1 MNNEYADFYSTAP
14 LEESW
19 DPVEELTYLLQD
31 AASTQAAHHA
41 APVPPPRNGQPYGT
55 EPVYGAGAGYGAEP
69 AYGTAGYAA
78 EPAYGTGT
86 AYGGEPAY
94 GTGTVYGGDPSYGT
108 GTAYGGEPAY
118 GGQPLYGAGPSYETE
133 PPLAAEPAY
142 GSEPAYGGEPSYGT
156 GAEPPYGTER
166 GPGDPMENLARIT
179 SELPPIRRH
188 PVGHRKVRTRR
199 LLRFTWLQT
208 VSFLIAAL
216 AAAIVAMVSVF
227 GGLAAY
233 APLQHIAA
241 RTRSG
246 PLHWWPL
253 LVYGPWMVASLSI
266 LRTALHRRRALH
278 SWCVVLLFSSVAMTL
293 CVAEAER
300 SFTGVA
306 AAVLPALAAL
316 TCFQQLVQQVTLT
329 RPPRQRISRH
339 RQRPAQGARGR

>member
-1 MNNEYADFYSTAP
+1 MNNEYADFYSTTP

-31 AASTQAAHHA
+31 AASAQAAQQT
-41 APVPPPRNGQPYGT
+41 APVPPPRNGRPYGT
-55 EPVYGAGAGYGAEP
+55 EPVYGPAEPSYGNGTGYGP
-69 AYGTAGYAA
+69 
-78 EPAYGTGT
+78 
-86 AYGGEPAY
+86 
-94 GTGTVYGGDPSYGT
+94 DPSYGT
-108 GTAYGGEPAY
+108 ATGYGG
-118 GGQPLYGAGPSYETE
+118 
-133 PPLAAEPAY
+133 
-142 GSEPAYGGEPSYGT
+142 
-156 GAEPPYGTER
+156 EPPYGTEPPY
-166 GPGDPMENLARIT
+166 GPEPSHGTGTVHAGEPPYGPEPAYGPEPRYGPETPSGTGAEPAHGTEHGTGDPLENLARIT

-188 PVGHRKVRTRR
+188 PAGHRKVRTRK
-199 LLRFTWLQT
+199 LRITWLQT

-241 RTRSG
+241 STRSG
-246 PLHWWPL
+246 PLRWWPL
-253 LVYGPWMVASLSI
+253 LVYGPWMVASLSV

-316 TCFQQLVQQVTLT
+316 TCFQQLVRQVTLT

-339 RQRPAQGARGR
+339 RQRTAQAARDR

>member
-31 AASTQAAHHA
+31 AASAQAAQQTA
-41 APVPPPRNGQPYGT
+41 AVPPPRNGYPYGS
-55 EPVYGAGAGYGAEP
+55 EPVYGVAEP
-69 AYGTAGYAA
+69 VYGS
-78 EPAYGTGT
+78 GTV
-86 AYGGEPAY
+86 YGGEPTY
-94 GTGTVYGGDPSYGT
+94 GTGTVYGGEP
-108 GTAYGGEPAY
+108 AYRGEPAY
-118 GGQPLYGAGPSYETE
+118 AAEPVYGVESTYG
-133 PPLAAEPAY
+133 AEPAY
-142 GSEPAYGGEPSYGT
+142 GAEPSYGA
-156 GAEPPYGTER
+156 GAEPPYGA
-166 GPGDPMENLARIT
+166 GPEAPYGAEHGTGDPLENLARIA

-188 PVGHRKVRTRR
+188 PAGHRKVRTRK
-199 LLRFTWLQT
+199 LRITWLQT

-216 AAAIVAMVSVF
+216 AAVIVAMVSVF

-241 RTRSG
+241 STRSG

-316 TCFQQLVQQVTLT
+316 TCFQQLVRQVTLT

-339 RQRPAQGARGR
+339 RQRPAPGARGR